1 MKRIILITFGIILTQ
16 YCYSIENPKV
26 DSTKVEYQVC
36 NNDTVYYKTFKSD
49 STVFCGLKQFE
60 EEHYSNKHHI
70 YNGKK
75 GEEYLKSNF
84 YKDKNRHIFC
94 KHVTREILKGFGKDR
109 CGIFLENYDGL
120 SLPISIY
127 VCISTDGKI
136 VDLDF
141 LYQPSF
147 AEHMTNENIVRISK
161 QLVNDEPIPF
171 FEEYAKMGI
180 KMIPPFLIPLLKSEI
195 KSYLNE

>member
-1 MKRIILITFGIILTQ
+1 MW
-16 YCYSIENPKV
+16 
-26 DSTKVEYQVC
+26 
-36 NNDTVYYKTFKSD
+36 
-49 STVFCGLKQFE
+49 
-60 EEHYSNKHHI
+60 H
-70 YNGKK
+70 
-75 GEEYLKSNF
+75 
-84 YKDKNRHIFC
+84 
-94 KHVTREILKGFGKDR
+94 
-109 CGIFLENYDGL
+109 FLENYDGL

-171 FEEYAKMGI
+171 FEEYVKMGI